1 MTVSNTPQTQATT
14 LTTDETSAAPPP
26 HRPDAPRA
34 VFVYDLDDITH
45 EYDHPTITGAQV
57 MASGG
62 IPASEGIV
70 QILPDGTRQ
79 AVAPDAVIHLVPGTQ
94 FKRRPRFKR
103 G

>member
-1 MTVSNTPQTQATT
+1 MTLSNTPQVQDTSPTS
-14 LTTDETSAAPPP
+14 DETRDAPP
-26 HRPDAPRA
+26 HGTDAAHA

-45 EYDHPTITGAQV
+45 EYNHPTITGAEV
-57 MASGG
+57 MAAGG

-70 QILPDGTRQ
+70 QIMADGTRQ
-79 AVAPDAVIHLVPGTQ
+79 AVAADAVVHLVPGTQ